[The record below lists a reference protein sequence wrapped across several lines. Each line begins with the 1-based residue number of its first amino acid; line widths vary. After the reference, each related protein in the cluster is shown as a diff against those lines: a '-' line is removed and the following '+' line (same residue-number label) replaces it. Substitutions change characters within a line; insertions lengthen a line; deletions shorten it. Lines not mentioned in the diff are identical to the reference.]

1 MKLKERIRN
10 RRLEIGMTLEQV
22 AAKVGVATATMQRYE
37 SGEIG
42 NIKLTMV
49 EKIANALNCAP
60 GFLLGWNGNVHN
72 ASGKLVTIPLLGK
85 IPAGIPMEV
94 IEANAEFIDTPEF
107 EVKDGDYFYL
117 KVVGD
122 SMIGSRI
129 YDGDLVLV
137 RKQPD
142 VESGEIAVVRVNSYD
157 ATLKRVKKVDGKVIL
172 YPDNPKYNPIIIN
185 DSDAEIIGKV
195 VKVEF
200 DPNKKI

>member
-1 MKLKERIRN
+1 MELKERIRN

-22 AAKVGVATATMQRYE
+22 AAKIGVTAATMQRYE

-42 NIKLTMV
+42 NIKLTMI
-49 EKIANALNCAP
+49 EKIAKALNCSP
-60 GFLLGWNGNVHN
+60 GFLLGWNHSIHN
-72 ASGKLVTIPLLGK
+72 ASGKLVAIPLLGR

-185 DSDAEIIGKV
+185 DNDAEIIGKV